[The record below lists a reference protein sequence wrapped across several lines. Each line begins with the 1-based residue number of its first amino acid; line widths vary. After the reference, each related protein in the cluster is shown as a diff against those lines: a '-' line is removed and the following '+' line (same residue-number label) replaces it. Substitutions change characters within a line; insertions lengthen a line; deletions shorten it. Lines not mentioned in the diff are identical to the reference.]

1 MAKQICVVHVQDD
14 YKVSL
19 NVGSKDGICKGNT
32 FLIYTLSDHEIID
45 PISKEPLGFLEFVK
59 GTGTVIHVQ
68 ENMCT
73 IESNKYENSLP
84 KKTIRKNAG
93 TSLIAALNGASTTE
107 ETIIEREHIPFEDPE
122 VGDFA
127 KRI

>member
-1 MAKQICVVHVQDD
+1 MKKQICVVHVQDD

-19 NVGSKDGICKGNT
+19 NVGSKDGVSKGNS

-45 PISKEPLGFLEFVK
+45 PISKESLGFLEFVK

-84 KKTIRKNAG
+84 RKTIRKNAG
-93 TSLIAALNGASTTE
+93 SSLIVALNGSSTTE
-107 ETIIEREHIPFEDPE
+107 ETVIEREHVPFDNPE
-122 VGDFA
+122 IGDFA
-127 KRI
+127 KQI